1 MKASSV
7 NPCLLVAIYN
17 HGDTIGAVIEALAPL
32 GFPCLVVDDGS
43 DEATREILDRLDS
56 DCPWVRLE
64 RRTRNGGRG
73 AALKTGYRLAA
84 RLGYTHA
91 VQIDADGQHST
102 SDVPVLLDA
111 ARRCPDALILGYP
124 IFGANAPRSRRYGH
138 WISQSWIWLE
148 TCSFAIR
155 DPLCGLRCMPL
166 APTVRVIERARCGDH
181 MEFDP
186 EIAVRLV
193 WEGVP
198 VINVPIRIRYLP
210 GGISHFGLFR
220 DNVRISWLH
229 TRLFFGMLTRV
240 PRLVARRFG
249 YGS

>member
-1 MKASSV
+1 V
-7 NPCLLVAIYN
+7 NPCLLVTIYN
-17 HGDTIGAVIEALAPL
+17 HGDAIGAVLESLAPL
-32 GFPCLVVDDGS
+32 DLPCLIVDDGS
-43 DEATREILDRLDS
+43 DEATRKALDRLDS
-56 DCPWVRLE
+56 AYPWVRLE

-91 VQIDADGQHST
+91 AQIDADGQHPAG
-102 SDVPVLLDA
+102 DVPVLLAA
-111 ARRCPDALILGYP
+111 ARRQPDALVLAFP

-138 WISQSWIWLE
+138 WISRFWVWLE

-155 DPLCGLRCMPL
+155 DPLCGLRCVPL
-166 APTVRVIERARCGDH
+166 APTMRVIERRRCGDH

-186 EIAVRLV
+186 EIAVLLV

-198 VINVPIRIRYLP
+198 VVNVPTRVRYLP
-210 GGISHFGLFR
+210 GGISHFRLVR

-229 TRLFFGMLTRV
+229 TRLFFGMLRRA